1 MTLQETENLFENLKN
16 EATNK
21 SEIKI
26 YNRFLQIVSELKKR
40 DFSKDEIQSIETEL
54 DSLNLQSKQENSTKY
69 FKIGLRKFEKFLKD
83 KFSLMS
89 KGYNTN
95 IGIGLGSTFGMLF
108 GIVFLSSWERSMGI
122 SLGLSIGML
131 IGLIIGRSMDK
142 KALAEGRM
150 L

>member
-1 MTLQETENLFENLKN
+1 MTLQETEKLFEDLKN

-26 YNRFLQIVSELKKR
+26 YKRFLQIVSELRKR

-54 DSLNLQSKQENSTKY
+54 DSLNLQSNKENSTKY
-69 FKIGLRKFEKFLKD
+69 LKKGLRKFEKFLKD
-83 KFSLMS
+83 KFSLTS
-89 KGYNTN
+89 KGYYANMG
-95 IGIGLGSTFGMLF
+95 IGIGSIFGLLF
-108 GIVFLSSWERSMGI
+108 GIVFLSSWERSLGI

-131 IGLIIGRSMDK
+131 IGLIIGRSMDNK
-142 KALAEGRM
+142 VVSDGRM

>member
-1 MTLQETENLFENLKN
+1 MTLQETEKLFEDLKN

-26 YNRFLQIVSELKKR
+26 YNRFLQIVSELRKR

-54 DSLNLQSKQENSTKY
+54 DSLNLQSNEENSTKY
-69 FKIGLRKFEKFLKD
+69 LKKGLRKFEKYLKD
-83 KFSLMS
+83 TFSLTS
-89 KGYNTN
+89 KGYYTKR
-95 IGIGLGSTFGMLF
+95 GLGLGLTFGIIF

-131 IGLIIGRSMDK
+131 IGLIIGKSMDK
-142 KALAEGRM
+142 KAVAEGRM